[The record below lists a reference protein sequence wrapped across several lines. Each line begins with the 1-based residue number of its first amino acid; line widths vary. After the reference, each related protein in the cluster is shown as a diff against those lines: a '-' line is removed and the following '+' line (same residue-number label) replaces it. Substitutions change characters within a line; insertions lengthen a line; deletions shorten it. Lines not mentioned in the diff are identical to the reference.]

1 MGPWCATL
9 LCVRSGNVGGRCVG
23 TAAQVVSKLA
33 AHPGSNVRT
42 MVADEAHGKLYTG
55 SFDKSV
61 RVFGSG

>member
-1 MGPWCATL
+1 MGPCACNSL
-9 LCVRSGNVGGRCVG
+9 WKLMLCAGI
-23 TAAQVVSKLA
+23 AAQVASKLA